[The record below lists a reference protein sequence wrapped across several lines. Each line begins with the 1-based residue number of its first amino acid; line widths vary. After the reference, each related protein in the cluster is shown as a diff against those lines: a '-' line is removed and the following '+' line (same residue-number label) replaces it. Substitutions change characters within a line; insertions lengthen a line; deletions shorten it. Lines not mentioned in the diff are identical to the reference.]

1 MIQLTV
7 IGVIMKHG
15 HNVLLN
21 VDGEQKLEQGLV
33 QTQLQLMEVQ
43 VAMGR
48 RQKLKTVMDNA
59 AQVNETNT

>member
-1 MIQLTV
+1 MEP
-7 IGVIMKHG
+7 G

-59 AQVNETNT
+59 AQVNETNTR